1 MLSRAPPRTRL
12 KARRHTLHNNQVAAA
27 LPLPAHAA
35 TAQLG
40 SRPGSKK
47 WLRGLH
53 MQAAGPSLCSG
64 TEPCLLVR
72 LTLLLMRKR
81 GKRTR
86 RRGKLSPL
94 SGAPQARTRQC
105 MLRLELRR
113 RVRVL
118 WSLDCITATG
128 TSCHIHLPGT
138 YKPMSMEP
146 WRLRGFIKTA
156 LPCWRYEGGGEQRS
170 PRVQSSPQP
179 HMPAHADEVQYL
191 IIAPWPACACHGLW
205 RMSF

>member
-1 MLSRAPPRTRL
+1 
-12 KARRHTLHNNQVAAA
+12 
-27 LPLPAHAA
+27 
-35 TAQLG
+35 
-40 SRPGSKK
+40 
-47 WLRGLH
+47 

-81 GKRTR
+81 GKRTGR
-86 RRGKLSPL
+86 KGKLSPL

-138 YKPMSMEP
+138 VQADVDGATAAEGIHQNS
-146 WRLRGFIKTA
+146 TA
-156 LPCWRYEGGGEQRS
+156 LLA
-170 PRVQSSPQP
+170 V
-179 HMPAHADEVQYL
+179 
-191 IIAPWPACACHGLW
+191 
-205 RMSF
+205 